1 MKLPRDLSGKELARA
16 LAILGYTPTRQT
28 GSHLRLRT
36 VESGEHHV
44 TVPQHKTLP
53 LGTLAAILSEVA
65 EHFGITRDELASRIF
80 R

>member
-1 MKLPRDLSGKELARA
+1 MAKA
-16 LAILGYTPTRQT
+16 LATLGYTPTRQT

-36 VESGEHHV
+36 PECGEHHA
-44 TVPQHKTLP
+44 TVPQHKVLP

-65 EHFGITRDELASRIF
+65 EHFGITRDELVSQIF